1 MIRPLPR
8 STRTDQRFPF
18 TTLFRSIRLGKG
30 RPRQRQ
36 IVGALAGEELRQM
49 HAIVGGARFFTD
61 HAQLQI
67 NPIGQRFDE
76 LVPDHAI
83 TDDDNFPIA
92 HRFTFYLA
100 KWGTS
105 PLNRA
110 LASRPTA
117 NPTTPPVVPTPP
129 GTHHDE

>member
-18 TTLFRSIRLGKG
+18 TTLFRSIRLGKV

-76 LVPDHAI
+76 LVPDHAM

-92 HRFTFYLA
+92 HRFNFYLE
-100 KWGTS
+100 KWGTRT
-105 PLNRA
+105 LNRA

-117 NPTTPPVVPTPP
+117 HSTLPRVERSLPDRKSVV
-129 GTHHDE
+129 